1 MLQVHYLR
9 ATRQNPVEP
18 KRPLS
23 IREIQYISQ
32 LEQFKNKSIIHVR
45 DFEAFW
51 VWFGDAMHKIRH
63 QKLFSNMWLQG
74 FVLITFV
81 KICY

>member
-9 ATRQNPVEP
+9 ATRQNPNEP

-32 LEQFKNKSIIHVR
+32 LDSIKGKTQIHIR
-45 DFEAFW
+45 DFENFW
-51 VWFGDAMHKIRH
+51 NWFGDAMHKIRH
-63 QKLFSNMWLQG
+63 QKGFSSMWLKG
-74 FVLITFV
+74 YVYSIFKT
-81 KICY
+81 